1 MKEVSCQK
9 EASTWPEMCEQDFN
23 KMRRGWK
30 GMLGRTYNGRGK
42 GANVY
47 NIQWAAGNLSLEQE
61 KRQGQRICL
70 WRPLFSHNPNNSN
83 HLLIAYYVPGS
94 C

>member
-1 MKEVSCQK
+1 
-9 EASTWPEMCEQDFN
+9 
-23 KMRRGWK
+23 
-30 GMLGRTYNGRGK
+30 MLGRTYNGTGK
-42 GANVY
+42 DANVY
-47 NIQWAAGNLSLEQE
+47 DIQWAAGNLSLEQE
-61 KRQGQRICL
+61 KRQQQRICL

>member
-1 MKEVSCQK
+1 
-9 EASTWPEMCEQDFN
+9 
-23 KMRRGWK
+23 
-30 GMLGRTYNGRGK
+30 MLGRSYNGTGK

-47 NIQWAAGNLSLEQE
+47 AIQWATGNLSLEQE
-61 KRQGQRICL
+61 KDRDKEFVCGETSL
-70 WRPLFSHNPNNSN
+70 SHNPNNSN